1 MLFRWYIFIKIK
13 ISQFEAQTLMLM
25 NYTRSIIYQANA
37 NIVQSIEQD
46 IVPLKRMYQIIRAP
60 KVIDNKSYKIIVENY
75 FTCQGKSITL
85 TL

>member
-46 IVPLKRMYQIIRAP
+46 IVPLKRMYQIIRTP
-60 KVIDNKSYKIIVENY
+60 KDIDNKSYTIIVENY
-75 FTCQGKSITL
+75 VTCQGKSITL